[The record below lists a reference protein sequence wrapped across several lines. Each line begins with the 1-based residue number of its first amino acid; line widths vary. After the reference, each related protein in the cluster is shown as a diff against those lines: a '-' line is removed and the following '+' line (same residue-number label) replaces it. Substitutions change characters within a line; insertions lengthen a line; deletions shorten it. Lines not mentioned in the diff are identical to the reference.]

1 MKNFNHE
8 PHEHHELLVHSL
20 SLFVLVRVVRGK
32 FFFRKILLIFII
44 VLFLFSCKTIKT
56 TEDVKKYIPLKYP
69 VVLVH
74 GVNANDR
81 GKNNK
86 TWGRIPEEFERN
98 GIKVFFGN
106 TDAWGDYESNAEI
119 LHNSIENILRETN
132 SEKVNIIAHSKGGL
146 DSRYCI
152 WKYDY
157 GDKVASLTT
166 ISTPH
171 HGSELADMVY
181 NKEIT
186 HSKMGKKALMTY
198 GKLYGDTNP
207 DLYNVEYQLT
217 TEYMK
222 KFNEEVSID
231 ERVYYQSIYA
241 VMESPYDDL
250 MLYNT
255 NRYIKKISG
264 DNDGVVSEYS
274 AKWSDNITKIEGGI
288 SHREIID
295 QKKKKGINM
304 PAVYLKIVNDLC
316 EKGF

>member
-1 MKNFNHE
+1 MNFVWRNINN
-8 PHEHHELLVHSL
+8 
-20 SLFVLVRVVRGK
+20 
-32 FFFRKILLIFII
+32 KILLIFII

-56 TEDVKKYIPLKYP
+56 TEDVKKLIPLKYP

-74 GVNANDR
+74 GVQANDR

-86 TWGRIPEEFERN
+86 SWGGIPEELERN

-119 LHNSIENILRETN
+119 LHNTIEKILRETN

-171 HGSELADMVY
+171 HGAELADLVFDQ
-181 NKEIT
+181 EIT
-186 HSKMGKKALMTY
+186 HTKTVKKALMTY

-222 KFNEEVSID
+222 KFNEDVSID
-231 ERVYYQSIYA
+231 KRVYYQSIYA
-241 VMESPYDDL
+241 VMESSFDDL
-250 MLYNT
+250 MFYNT
-255 NRYIKKISG
+255 HRYIKKVSG
-264 DNDGVVSEYS
+264 DNDGVVSEHS
-274 AKWSDNITKIEGGI
+274 ARWGDNITKIEGGI
-288 SHREIID
+288 SHTEIID
-295 QKKKKGINM
+295 VKKKKGINI
-304 PAVYLKIVNDLC
+304 PAVYLIIVSDLC

>member
-32 FFFRKILLIFII
+32 TFFNKILLTFI
-44 VLFLFSCKTIKT
+44 VASFLLSCKTIKT

-74 GVNANDR
+74 GVQANDR

-86 TWGRIPEEFERN
+86 SWGGIPEELEKN

-119 LHNSIENILRETN
+119 LHNTIENILRETG

-171 HGSELADMVY
+171 HGAELADLVFIQ
-181 NKEIT
+181 EIT
-186 HSKMGKKALMTY
+186 HTKMVKKALITY

-222 KFNEEVSID
+222 KFNKEVSID
-231 ERVYYQSIYA
+231 EKVYYQSIYA

-250 MLYNT
+250 MFYNT
-255 NRYIKKISG
+255 NRYIKKVSG

-274 AKWSDNITKIEGGI
+274 ARWGDNITKIEGGI
-288 SHREIID
+288 SHTEIID
-295 QKKKKGINM
+295 VKKKKGINI
-304 PAVYLKIVNDLC
+304 PAVYLKIVIELC